1 MKFFCLLRTNKKN
14 KEEIRIEYNKK
25 KRNINDTWIKTFAS
39 FLGQIQTFEWNN
51 SFENLPKDGTEE
63 EDYILLW
70 LANNDFEKDF
80 FTLTRASK
88 RRRNEKGA

>member
-51 SFENLPKDGTEE
+51 SFENLPEDGTER

-70 LANNDFEKDF
+70 LANDDFEKDF
-80 FTLTRASK
+80 FTLPHSSK
-88 RRRNEKGA
+88 CKRGETST